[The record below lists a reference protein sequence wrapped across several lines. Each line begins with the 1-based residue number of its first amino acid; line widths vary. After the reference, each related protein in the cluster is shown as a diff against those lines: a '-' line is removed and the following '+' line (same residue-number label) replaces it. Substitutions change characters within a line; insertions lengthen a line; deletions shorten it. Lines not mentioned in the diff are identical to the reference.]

1 MDLARWL
8 GAPSPPLAR
17 ILDQRLALFGRE
29 YEHLS
34 GWPVVALPAAI
45 AEIYEMGRDRGSAL
59 AEGCALF
66 FLAADVIDDA
76 QDGDLPP
83 DVAWP
88 EAINAGQALLFGALA
103 AFAAA
108 APGAD
113 VASEVAEA
121 GRCLASGQ
129 ALDLALTWDS
139 VPSED
144 TVMAAVRGKSGA
156 SLALFARIGALAAGR
171 PPDEVATWSEIGEAL
186 GIAIQLRSDVRD
198 IQSLASRDFRERKAT
213 LPVVYALG
221 RSGGAFAAAAAA
233 GDRAAAAEAIRA
245 CGGFTFCEFKID
257 ALGLEAADAIARL
270 ALAPEGA
277 ERLDALAAAATRAPD
292 LPL

>member
-1 MDLARWL
+1 VDLARWL

-17 ILDQRLALFGRE
+17 ILDQRLALFGQE
-29 YEHLS
+29 YERLS

-45 AEIYEMGRDRGSAL
+45 AEIYALAPARNAAL

-88 EAINAGQALLFGALA
+88 DAINAGQALLFGALGA
-103 AFAAA
+103 LAEA

-113 VASEVAEA
+113 IAREVAEA
-121 GRCLASGQ
+121 GRGLASGQ

-139 VPSED
+139 LPSED

-171 PPDEVATWSEIGEAL
+171 PAGEVATWGEIGAAL
-186 GIAIQLRSDVRD
+186 GSAIQLRSDG
-198 IQSLASRDFRERKAT
+198 SCT
-213 LPVVYALG
+213 L
-221 RSGGAFAAAAAA
+221 
-233 GDRAAAAEAIRA
+233 
-245 CGGFTFCEFKID
+245 
-257 ALGLEAADAIARL
+257 
-270 ALAPEGA
+270 
-277 ERLDALAAAATRAPD
+277 
-292 LPL
+292 